1 MQTRISTPYQ
11 TKYNQAFKVQ
21 LVREYEQGFRTKD
34 ELMNKHKIGGHSTVL
49 QWCRKYGKL
58 YYPKTIAPGRPMK
71 DPQKQ
76 RIKELEHE
84 LKEAREKIM
93 VYEKL
98 IEITKRES
106 GIDVRKNIGTK
117 LSENWQPKEKP

>member
-1 MQTRISTPYQ
+1 MKIRNSTPSPTTYSE
-11 TKYNQAFKVQ
+11 AFKLQV
-21 LVREYEQGFRTKD
+21 VREYEQGTRTKD
-34 ELMNKHKIGGHSTVL
+34 DLMNKYRIRGHSTVL

-58 YYPKTIAPGRPMK
+58 YYPKTKVLGRPMK

-98 IEITKRES
+98 MEITKRES

-117 LSENWQPKEKP
+117 LSENWQPKEKL